1 MKTPSETPQPDKLG
15 DRQAGTAAQVSDVTN
30 ASVAARQ
37 QLAPQRP
44 PPQPL
49 SASTLKQTATV
60 GKLNQRLAFVL
71 TIFGARDLYKF
82 VCMYV

>member
-1 MKTPSETPQPDKLG
+1 MKTPSQTPKPDKLG
-15 DRQAGTAAQVSDVTN
+15 DRQAGTAAQVSDATN
-30 ASVAARQ
+30 ASVAVRQ

-44 PPQPL
+44 APPPL

-71 TIFGARDLYKF
+71 TIFGAKF

>member
-1 MKTPSETPQPDKLG
+1 MKTPSETPKPDKLG
-15 DRQAGTAAQVSDVTN
+15 DRQAGTAAQVSDAT
-30 ASVAARQ
+30 SVAARQ

-44 PPQPL
+44 PPQP
-49 SASTLKQTATV
+49 LKQTATV

-71 TIFGARDLYKF
+71 TIFGARGLYKF

>member
-1 MKTPSETPQPDKLG
+1 MKTPSQTPKPDKLG
-15 DRQAGTAAQVSDVTN
+15 DRQAGTAAQVSDATN

-37 QLAPQRP
+37 QLATLRP
-44 PPQPL
+44 PPQP
-49 SASTLKQTATV
+49 LKQTATV

-71 TIFGARDLYKF
+71 TIFGARGLYKF